1 MTSAVRREFFTRVLP
16 IALGLWAAGVA
27 VSYLQHGFLIGGE
40 HGVPVAGP
48 ECHPVLWHLLLIVP
62 VAGPECHPVLW
73 HLLLIAFIAG
83 YSMALVGGATGLVSL
98 PYDMSVFRFT
108 TISVSA
114 TVQLETFINPFGA
127 LLGFRRSGQWNLDF
141 ALPLCAGAA
150 GGALLGPV
158 IRTRWLA
165 NATPFKAAV
174 GIALIF
180 VSIQMLARVFA
191 SRAKPK
197 PAVSAAAEVTT
208 TDQPMTITT
217 VARGWRWLVIAYGS
231 EQWRMSVP
239 SLVALGALVGVIGTT
254 LGVGGGF
261 LLVPILVEFYGLPM
275 RVIVAASIP
284 FVIVLSAVGLFSFN
298 VTVPL
303 LTGVHVPTEWA
314 WGFFTGG
321 AALLGAWSATHS
333 QRHIP
338 EWLLRGVLGVCNGA
352 VGVLYVL
359 GYFGLAPIRI

>member
-1 MTSAVRREFFTRVLP
+1 MTFA
-16 IALGLWAAGVA
+16 LWAAGVA
-27 VSYLQHGFLIGGE
+27 ASYLQHGFLIGGAR
-40 HGVPVAGP
+40 GVPFAGP
-48 ECHPVLWHLLLIVP
+48 DCHPALWHLLLL
-62 VAGPECHPVLW
+62 G
-73 HLLLIAFIAG
+73 FIAG
-83 YSMALVGGATGLVSL
+83 YSMALVGGATGLVAL
-98 PYDMSVFRFT
+98 PYDMSVLRFT

-114 TVQLETFINPFGA
+114 TVQLETFLNPFGA

-150 GGALLGPV
+150 GGALLGPI
-158 IRTRWLA
+158 IRARWLPDPV
-165 NATPFKAAV
+165 PFKAAV
-174 GIALIF
+174 GVALIF
-180 VSIQMLARVFA
+180 VSIQMLARVFTA
-191 SRAKPK
+191 RSTP
-197 PAVSAAAEVTT
+197 PAAPTSPSTPAR
-208 TDQPMTITT
+208 DNPMTITT
-217 VARGWRWLVIAYGS
+217 LARGWRWLEIAYGN
-231 EQWRMSVP
+231 ERRRMSVP
-239 SLVALGALVGVIGTT
+239 SLVALGAFVGVVGTT

-321 AALLGAWSATHS
+321 AALLGAWCATHS

-338 EWLLRGVLGVCNGA
+338 EGFLRGVLGTCNGV

-359 GYFGLAPIRI
+359 GYFGIAPIRI

>member
-1 MTSAVRREFFTRVLP
+1 MTPAARRELVTRVAPLV
-16 IALGLWAAGVA
+16 LLLWAAGVA
-27 VSYLQHGFLIGGE
+27 ASYLQHGFLIGGAR
-40 HGVPVAGP
+40 GVPLAGP
-48 ECHPVLWHLLLIVP
+48 ECHPAWWHLLLLGFV
-62 VAGPECHPVLW
+62 
-73 HLLLIAFIAG
+73 AG

-98 PYDMSVFRFT
+98 PYDMSVLRFS

-114 TVQLETFINPFGA
+114 TVQLETFLNPFGA

-150 GGALLGPV
+150 AGALVGPV
-158 IRTRWLA
+158 IRARWLP
-165 NATPFKAAV
+165 NPVPFKAAV
-174 GIALIF
+174 GVALIF
-180 VSIQMLARVFA
+180 VSVQMLARVFTARAVPPAEGNPAPDHA
-191 SRAKPK
+191 STAPI
-197 PAVSAAAEVTT
+197 SIVTL
-208 TDQPMTITT
+208 
-217 VARGWRWLVIAYGS
+217 ARGWRWLEIAHAG
-231 EQWRMSVP
+231 ERWRMSVP
-239 SLVALGALVGVIGTT
+239 WLCALGAFVGMVGTT

-261 LLVPILVEFYGLPM
+261 LLVPILAETYRLPM

-303 LTGVHVPTEWA
+303 LTGVRVPTEWA

-338 EWLLRGVLGVCNGA
+338 EWCLRSVLGVCNGL
-352 VGVLYVL
+352 VGILYLL
-359 GYFGLAPIRI
+359 GYFGLSPVRI